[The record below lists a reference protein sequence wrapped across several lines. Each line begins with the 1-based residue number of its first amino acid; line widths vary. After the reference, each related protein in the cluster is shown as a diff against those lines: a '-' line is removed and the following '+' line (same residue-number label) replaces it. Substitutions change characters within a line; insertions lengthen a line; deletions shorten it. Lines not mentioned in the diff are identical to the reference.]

1 MTLEQPAPPA
11 SPPLAA
17 ALDDRHVL
25 ERGHLFGSPLC
36 GSRPLSV
43 L

>member
-11 SPPLAA
+11 SPPGAA
-17 ALDDRHVL
+17 ALDDRHLL
-25 ERGHLFGSPLC
+25 EG
-36 GSRPLSV
+36 GSRPLKM